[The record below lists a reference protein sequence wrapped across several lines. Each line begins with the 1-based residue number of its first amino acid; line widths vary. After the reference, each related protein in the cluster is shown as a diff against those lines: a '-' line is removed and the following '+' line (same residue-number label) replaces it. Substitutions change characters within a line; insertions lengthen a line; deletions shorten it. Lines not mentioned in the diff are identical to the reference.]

1 VTCGN
6 GNLTVRAYPRK
17 ALPSGRNLAMGRPLA
32 FLPRLAFCGQ
42 SGSLI
47 RLWPAQWPLG
57 LGVADFVV
65 ISPKRNH
72 IDGGSRLTMNRDR
85 RSGGSTLKRSI
96 RFLLAL
102 HSPST
107 KGTNGPSEI
116 AAIMIAATFSI
127 GLSLRNSAIFHSC
140 LI

>member
-1 VTCGN
+1 MVSD
-6 GNLTVRAYPRK
+6 VRQRQPDRTRLSAQG
-17 ALPSGRNLAMGRPLA
+17 AASGRNLAMGRPLA

-47 RLWPAQWPLG
+47 SLWPAQWPLG

-96 RFLLAL
+96 RFLFGIELKSCEAAS
-102 HSPST
+102 HS
-107 KGTNGPSEI
+107 
-116 AAIMIAATFSI
+116 
-127 GLSLRNSAIFHSC
+127 LSKYKRHQRAK
-140 LI
+140 